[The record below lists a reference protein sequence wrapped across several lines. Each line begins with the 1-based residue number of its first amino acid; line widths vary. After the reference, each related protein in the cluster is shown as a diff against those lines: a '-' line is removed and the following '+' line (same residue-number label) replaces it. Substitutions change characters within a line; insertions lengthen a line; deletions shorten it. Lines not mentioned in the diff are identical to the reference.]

1 MFREMHHM
9 DHGSR
14 AMDLAEKM
22 AERRRQSLGATSKPF
37 PRARMSRMLFALAVA
52 TESSQ
57 AEGHA

>member
-1 MFREMHHM
+1 M

-22 AERRRQSLGATSKPF
+22 AERRRQSLAATSKPS